1 MMKKRRNEKGELMSQ
16 PILFIFAAVVGA
28 MILFYGIRTVFQVK
42 QTAELAEVSSFISNL
57 EKDLEQYYYLDTG
70 SSKVVK
76 LNLPGNI
83 QDICFRNVN
92 VNTVPND
99 VDTKLNTLMQINPND
114 NLFVYP
120 IKEGKSSFKVKYLV
134 AYPKTNVALCF
145 KNKEDIKITS
155 LGDHVGISTKDYT
168 YATSSAG
175 TTSGTG
181 GSGLNLGVTLNPE
194 DLNFISS

>member
-1 MMKKRRNEKGELMSQ
+1 MSQ

-42 QTAELAEVSSFISNL
+42 QTAELAEVSSFVSNL

-76 LNLPGNI
+76 LNLPASVQN
-83 QDICFRNVN
+83 ICFRNVN

-99 VDTKLNTLMQINPND
+99 VNSGLNTLMQINPND

-120 IKEGKSSFKVKYLV
+120 IKEGKSSFKVKYLI
-134 AYPKTNVALCF
+134 AYPRTNVALCF

-155 LGDHVGISTKDYT
+155 LGDHVGISTRDYT
-168 YATSSAG
+168 YASPTGTSG

-181 GSGLNLGVTLNPE
+181 GSGLNLGVTLNSE
-194 DLNFISS
+194 DLSFISN